1 MATPPSSFSPCE
13 TNVTAPIEILP
24 ATLVPPGEEVFMQ
37 YGDLVLRYRSEDGSA
52 RFSLP
57 HEYVEFRVPPAPS
70 PTLVVDWRM
79 GALAPPAAAPDISTE
94 RWDYWREDADRDRMV
109 FFRSEERVPYLEMTL
124 DASAGRASVVQD
136 GERAGS
142 DLADVGQY
150 PMSEI
155 LASRALAWLDAV
167 NLHASAAVIDGEAYL
182 FMGHSGAGKTT
193 ISGIAEQEGATI
205 LSDDRTILG
214 VRDGRPI
221 AWGTPW
227 HGTGRK
233 SSSRTAPVAGIFL
246 LRQAA
251 VEEAERLD
259 PGRAFKEMFVRLIHQ
274 RLTPRESFGALETL
288 QALASAAPMWELAFR
303 PLPAA
308 VHCAVDAA
316 RAAQRKS

>member
-1 MATPPSSFSPCE
+1 M
-13 TNVTAPIEILP
+13 TAPIEILP

-37 YGDLVLRYRSEDGSA
+37 YGDLVLRSRSEDGSA

-57 HEYVEFRVPPAPS
+57 HEYAEFRVPSTPS
-70 PTLVVDWRM
+70 PTIVVDWRM
-79 GALAPPAAAPDISTE
+79 GPLAPPAVPADVSTE
-94 RWDYWREDADRDRMV
+94 RWDYWREGPDRDRMV

-124 DASAGRASVVQD
+124 DGGARRVRVVQD
-136 GERAGS
+136 GEQAGS
-142 DLADVGQY
+142 AVADIGQY

-155 LASRALAWLDAV
+155 LASRVLAWLDAV
-167 NLHASAAVIDGEAYL
+167 NVHASAAVIGGEAYL

-193 ISGIAEQEGATI
+193 ISGIAEQEGAII
-205 LSDDRTILG
+205 LSDDRTIVG

-246 LRQAA
+246 LKQAA
-251 VEEAERLD
+251 VEETERLE

-274 RLTPRESFGALETL
+274 RLTPRESLGALETL
-288 QALASAAPMWELAFR
+288 QALASAAPMWELSFR
-303 PLPAA
+303 PVPAA
-308 VHCAVDAA
+308 VHVAVSAA
-316 RAAQRKS
+316 RAAARKS